1 MKNKNKES
9 HKSLRNLTSEKRH
22 KLLRNLTSEAC
33 HKLLRNLRS
42 QGLSLNMIIIAAI
55 GLIVLV
61 VLVAIFTGYAG
72 NWSRSFG
79 GTCDEQGGVCSTQ
92 GECNKADFTRKV
104 FAKPCPYYVREW
116 NSEKGEYGYKDSKDQ
131 KKAGQCCLPT

>member
-1 MKNKNKES
+1 MNIKNKKLNKEM
-9 HKSLRNLTSEKRH
+9 KPK
-22 KLLRNLTSEAC
+22 K
-33 HKLLRNLRS
+33 S

-72 NWSRSFG
+72 NWSRSFA
-79 GTCDEQGGVCSTQ
+79 GTCDEQGGICSDSGGSP
-92 GECNKADFTRKV
+92 GECDKADFTRKV
-104 FAKPCPYYVREW
+104 FAKPCTYYVREW
-116 NSEKGEYGYKDSKDQ
+116 NTGAGEYEYKDSKDQ